1 VIGSTRRHRMRR
13 TYAVIMRWDSV
24 FGSLL
29 ISKSIVIVFLDT
41 LI

>member
-1 VIGSTRRHRMRR
+1 VIGRTSRHRMRR
-13 TYAVIMRWDSV
+13 TYAVVMRWDGI